1 MRAEIVTTGTELL
14 LGEIVNTNATYIA
27 RQLRDVG
34 VDLYHITMVGDNEL
48 RIASDLEI
56 ALSRADVVITS
67 GGLGPTVDDVTRE
80 AVARATGR
88 PLELRPELLAQIESR
103 FRRFGRRMKE
113 NNRRQAFLPQGAIP
127 IENPVGT
134 APGFIV
140 EDSRGTIISL
150 PGVPREMEYLM
161 ESSVLPYLKKRM
173 GGEQIILAK
182 TLRTCA
188 IGESDIDSAIADLMR
203 LDNPT
208 VGLAAHTG
216 QADIRITAKAA
227 DRNEAE
233 SLIADLEA
241 EIRARLGRYIYG
253 EGRQTLEEV
262 VVRMLAERDLSLA
275 LAETNTQGAIAQAL
289 REAAE
294 GGRALSRAVVLGQ
307 GQAPELEALL
317 PQDGQPDARTA
328 AAIARELRQSAGADL
343 GLVILGT
350 AGEGEGLYGDRRGD
364 TYVALAVAE
373 RTERVH
379 YHYGVTD
386 ELTRRWVSLRA
397 LNVVRECLLEQF

>member
-1 MRAEIVTTGTELL
+1 MRAEIITTGTELL

-27 RQLRDVG
+27 RQLRDIG
-34 VDLYHITMVGDNEL
+34 VDVYYITMVGDNEL
-48 RIASDLEI
+48 RIAAALEI
-56 ALSRADVVITS
+56 ALSRADAVITS

-80 AVARATGR
+80 AVARVAGR
-88 PLELRPELLAQIESR
+88 PLELRPELLAQVENR
-103 FRRFGRRMKE
+103 FRRFARRMKE
-113 NNRRQAFLPQGAIP
+113 NNRRQALVPQGAIA

-140 EDSRGTIISL
+140 EDSRGAIISL

-161 ESSVLPYLKKRM
+161 EQDVLPYLKKRM

-188 IGESDIDSAIADLMR
+188 IGESDIDSIIADLMR

-227 DRNEAE
+227 SRAGAEA
-233 SLIADLEA
+233 LIADLEA

-253 EGRQTLEEV
+253 EGEQTLEEAV
-262 VVRMLAERDLSLA
+262 VQMLAERGLSLA
-275 LAETNTQGAIAQAL
+275 LAETNRQGAIAQGL
-289 REAAE
+289 REAAA
-294 GGRALSRAVVLGQ
+294 GGRVLSRAVVLGR

-317 PQDGQPDARTA
+317 PQGGQPDARIA
-328 AAIARELRQSAGADL
+328 AAMARELRQSAGADL
-343 GLVILGT
+343 GLVVLGT

-364 TYVALAVAE
+364 TYVALAAE
-373 RTERVH
+373 GRDEQLH
-379 YHYGVTD
+379 YPYGVAD
-386 ELTRRWVSLRA
+386 ELTSRWIALRA
-397 LNVVRECLLEQF
+397 LNLVREYLLEQ